1 MGAQSVVEIYRTAEH
16 GGTYKTAMTITYFD
30 DSATIQG
37 ISGTFTNDCWRELMA
52 YLIIKGIKYYQ
63 YERRK
68 NGKNVFVKRLVRG
81 G

>member
-16 GGTYKTAMTITYFD
+16 GGKYKTAMTITYFD
-30 DSATIQG
+30 DAATIQG
-37 ISGTFTNDCWRELMA
+37 VSGTFTTECWRELMA

-68 NGKNVFVKRLVRG
+68 NGKVISVRRLVRG